1 MSKTT
6 NKKTTALIEQPET
19 QEASVGSFI
28 LKAIENNLPVETME
42 RLFALREK
50 MKAEQAREAFTEA
63 MSKFQAE
70 CPVIEKTKKVFN
82 KDGRTV
88 RYSYAPLDSIVSQVQ
103 APLGKY
109 GLSHSI
115 ETLNE
120 EGFLTAICKITHS
133 LGHSESSAF
142 KVPID
147 KDGYMTEPQKYASA
161 LTFAKRYA
169 FCNALGI
176 LTGDEDT
183 DTDDVVAKPTSVQPD
198 TYRLRLEAVK
208 NMEELQMV
216 WASLP
221 VEAKVQ
227 LEAVKN
233 QLKTKYADT
242 KVQG

>member
-109 GLSHSI
+109 GLSHSS

-147 KDGYMTEPQKYASA
+147 KDGY
-161 LTFAKRYA
+161 
-169 FCNALGI
+169 
-176 LTGDEDT
+176 
-183 DTDDVVAKPTSVQPD
+183 
-198 TYRLRLEAVK
+198 
-208 NMEELQMV
+208 
-216 WASLP
+216 
-221 VEAKVQ
+221 
-227 LEAVKN
+227 
-233 QLKTKYADT
+233 
-242 KVQG
+242 